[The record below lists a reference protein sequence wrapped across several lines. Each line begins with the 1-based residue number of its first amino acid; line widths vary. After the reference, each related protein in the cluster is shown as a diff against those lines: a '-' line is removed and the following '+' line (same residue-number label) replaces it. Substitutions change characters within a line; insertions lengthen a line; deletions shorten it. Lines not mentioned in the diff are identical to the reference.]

1 MRSLPGLGRSSFFA
15 CTVSRTL
22 VRSFVTTLNLEFMR
36 ATGFAVVLLAA
47 AQPGQAYLMGR
58 AGLPFTNAA
67 FREVASQAI
76 QTSVCTIPET
86 LCSLQTPA
94 SIGGMVNTFDQFGSC
109 VKECQRNSIDLS
121 CSEAVLAPPDTA
133 SHMGAAEVRTP
144 IIGEMLRHR
153 SWFEVAPHR
162 DDGTASARSDDDLKA
177 PRVHTQERSSG
188 RPRASGDSV
197 PACRGG
203 GKARCGA
210 AGHAVPQATR
220 RRRPSARVAALTHPA
235 LSHPPCAV
243 SPHRPSAPAGELHS
257 LVQSLGVPAPAPK
270 RARAVVAQ
278 ASLAV

>member
-1 MRSLPGLGRSSFFA
+1 
-15 CTVSRTL
+15 
-22 VRSFVTTLNLEFMR
+22 MR

-86 LCSLQTPA
+86 LRSLQTPA

-109 VKECQRNSIDLS
+109 AKECQRNSIDLS

-162 DDGTASARSDDDLKA
+162 DDGTASARSDDLKA

-197 PACRGG
+197 PPACRGG

-220 RRRPSARVAALTHPA
+220 CRRPRGAAGHAPPA
-235 LSHPPCAV
+235 PPAPERPRCCSHPPCAV
-243 SPHRPSAPAGELHS
+243 SPTLRCLNAQAVCSSRRAAQPSAEPRRSG
-257 LVQSLGVPAPAPK
+257 
-270 RARAVVAQ
+270 ARAQLYAGRR
-278 ASLAV
+278 SGLGLGLGG

>member
-1 MRSLPGLGRSSFFA
+1 
-15 CTVSRTL
+15 
-22 VRSFVTTLNLEFMR
+22 MR

-94 SIGGMVNTFDQFGSC
+94 SIGGMVNAFDPFGSC

-177 PRVHTQERSSG
+177 PRVHTQERSSD
-188 RPRASGDSV
+188 RPRASGDTV
-197 PACRGG
+197 PPACRGG

-210 AGHAVPQATR
+210 AGHAPPQATR

-243 SPHRPSAPAGELHS
+243 STHRPSAPAGELHS
-257 LVQSLGVPAPAPK
+257 LQSLGVPAPAPNST
-270 RARAVVAQ
+270 RAAGRG
-278 ASLAV
+278 